1 MTHNKYFILAP
12 TVFTLVG
19 VNSKEVG
26 STAQHHNDKF
36 DLDEDALQYG
46 MGAMVQFVVGL
57 SRP

>member
-1 MTHNKYFILAP
+1 LAP

-19 VNSKEVG
+19 VNNPEVG

-46 MGAMVQFVVGL
+46 VGAMTQFVVGL
-57 SRP
+57 SQ